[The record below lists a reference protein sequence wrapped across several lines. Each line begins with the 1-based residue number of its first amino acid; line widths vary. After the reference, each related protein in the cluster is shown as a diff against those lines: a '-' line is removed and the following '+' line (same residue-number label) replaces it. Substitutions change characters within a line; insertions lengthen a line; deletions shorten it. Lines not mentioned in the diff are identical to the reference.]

1 MEDEQVQDIVDYIQE
16 RISETDL
23 LCQVSIA
30 CEWKEWFLQKD
41 GSEVLYVSEVIDNQ
55 GLLFEE

>member
-1 MEDEQVQDIVDYIQE
+1 MEDDQVRDMVEYIQE

-30 CEWKEWFLQKD
+30 SEWKEWFLVE
-41 GSEVLYVSEVIDNQ
+41 GITEVLYVSDIIDNK
-55 GLLFEE
+55 GLIIEE

>member
-30 CEWKEWFLQKD
+30 CEWKEWFLHKG
-41 GSEVLYVSEVIDNQ
+41 GSEVLYVSEVIDNK
-55 GLLFEE
+55 GLIIEE

>member
-1 MEDEQVQDIVDYIQE
+1 MEDEQVQDMVDYIQE

-30 CEWKEWFLQKD
+30 CEWKEWFLHKG
-41 GSEVLYVSEVIDNQ
+41 GSEVLYLSLIHI
-55 GLLFEE
+55 